1 MYNDFWDNDFDRA
14 FDEAIDE
21 MIHEER
27 ALRESYEN
35 AQIGNAIKL
44 IGAQ

>member
-1 MYNDFWDNDFDRA
+1 MYWDNSKDRA

-21 MIHEER
+21 MIREER

-35 AQIGNAIKL
+35 AQIGNPQKL

>member
-1 MYNDFWDNDFDRA
+1 MRYWDNSKDRA

-21 MIHEER
+21 MIREER
-27 ALRESYEN
+27 ELIEAQHN
-35 AQIGNAIKL
+35 AQIGNTQKL

>member
-1 MYNDFWDNDFDRA
+1 MMFWDSDKDRA
-14 FDEAIDE
+14 FDEALDE
-21 MIHEER
+21 MMREER

-35 AQIGNAIKL
+35 AQIGNPAKL